1 MDELAQ
7 KQRLPQKEIINQS
20 SLLAL
25 KTHKELDQMNLKHR
39 KSQQSTVG
47 IKILLTQFKPFFPS
61 FIEI

>member
-47 IKILLTQFKPFFPS
+47 IKILTQFKPFFPS